1 MKGDAQCPE
10 KWHKRLNDLSS
21 LPKVMKIEK
30 FEKLVVNLYD
40 QTEYIMQKVNLKQS
54 LNHGLFLKNLHR
66 IVKKRSKKSIW
77 KRFF

>member
-10 KWHKRLNDLSS
+10 KLHKRLHDLSS
-21 LPKVMKIEK
+21 LPKVIKIKK

-54 LNHGLFLKNLHR
+54 LNHGLFLKNLQR
-66 IVKKRSKKSIW
+66 IVKKRSEKSI
-77 KRFF
+77 